1 MKRFQFRLERLL
13 TIRRYR
19 EREWEVKLAKAAGT
33 CLKLEREIDEMYGE
47 KARAFKDRFKYGA
60 GDIEYLTASE
70 LYMQRLERTAMKKE
84 KELAV
89 KNVERDKIKNQYL
102 EVSKKRKILDKLRER
117 RAAEYYK
124 EAKDEEIK
132 SMDDMNS
139 ALYPGSGK

>member
-1 MKRFQFRLERLL
+1 
-13 TIRRYR
+13 
-19 EREWEVKLAKAAGT
+19 
-33 CLKLEREIDEMYGE
+33 
-47 KARAFKDRFKYGA
+47 
-60 GDIEYLTASE
+60 
-70 LYMQRLERTAMKKE
+70 MQRLERAAMKKE